1 MKSKAKPNTGTPKKE
16 RTQIK
21 GADVT
26 ETAKVQRRDLLRKA
40 LPSVEVLASIAAVVA
55 KGTHAEPGLA
65 VDCAFRLWKS
75 ARARLREEIQEA
87 ADDAMYEKLQ
97 AESWDKIAQLR
108 EYPGTFAQFLKLVV
122 KAKTPADST
131 KRFREY
137 LRDSLSEDE
146 AVRRIGEL
154 KRVGFRDWT
163 AWLYEAECYL
173 HWWAGQRSELARAA
187 AKKRKSKKTY

>member
-65 VDCAFRLWKS
+65 VDYAFRAVKV
-75 ARARLREEIQEA
+75 
-87 ADDAMYEKLQ
+87 D
-97 AESWDKIAQLR
+97 SWPFRML
-108 EYPGTFAQFLKLVV
+108 FL
-122 KAKTPADST
+122 A
-131 KRFREY
+131 
-137 LRDSLSEDE
+137 
-146 AVRRIGEL
+146 
-154 KRVGFRDWT
+154 
-163 AWLYEAECYL
+163 
-173 HWWAGQRSELARAA
+173 
-187 AKKRKSKKTY
+187 